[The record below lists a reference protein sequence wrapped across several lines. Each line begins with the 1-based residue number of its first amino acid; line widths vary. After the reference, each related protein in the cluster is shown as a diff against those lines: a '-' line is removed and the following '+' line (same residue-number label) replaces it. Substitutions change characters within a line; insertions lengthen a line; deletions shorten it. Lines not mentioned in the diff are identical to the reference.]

1 MQTFL
6 IMVIIGGAGSFWG
19 VVIAGFVMAAL
30 PEILRFSEDLRM
42 IIYGAV
48 LLVAMLALP
57 GGVAGW
63 FHARRT
69 ARVRVALR

>member
-6 IMVIIGGAGSFWG
+6 IMVIIGGPGSFWG
-19 VVIAGFVMAAL
+19 VVVAGVLMAAL
-30 PEILRFSEDLRM
+30 PEALRFSEDWRM

-48 LLVAMLALP
+48 LLVAMLAMP

-63 FHARRT
+63 LRARR
-69 ARVRVALR
+69 AQRMRVVVQ